1 MSDKKEKR
9 KLKQFLKLNELMFD
23 NMQKS
28 KLSNDDMKYLHKF
41 HKYIKKHLKS
51 KINSLSNEFDTLM
64 PTSLLPALNNKNVPT
79 LTPLGMAGNDIFN
92 VAQPIRETR
101 ITTGLLGTPTMS
113 TNLLPMTNMKP
124 NYLGVSSL
132 GANIPQSVYQ
142 FGSVGFSMN
151 NRVMRPEN
159 INVNVPANVADSV
172 DRLNSM
178 NKPQVVDN
186 LVDLKD
192 MRI

>member
-9 KLKQFLKLNELMFD
+9 KLKQFLKLNDLMFD

-64 PTSLLPALNNKNVPT
+64 PTSLLPALNNRNVPT
-79 LTPLGMAGNDIFN
+79 LTTLGMAGNDIFN
-92 VAQPIRETR
+92 AAQPIRETR
-101 ITTGLLGTPTMS
+101 LTTGLLGTPTMS
-113 TNLLPMTNMKP
+113 SNLLPMMNMKP

-132 GANIPQSVYQ
+132 GANVPQSVYQ
-142 FGSVGFSMN
+142 LGSVGFSMN
-151 NRVMRPEN
+151 RAMRPEN
-159 INVNVPANVADSV
+159 INVEVPANVADSV
-172 DRLNSM
+172 NKLNSM
-178 NKPQVVDN
+178 NKPAVVDN
-186 LVDLKD
+186 LVDLKN